1 MKEALNKILE
11 KNEIIFKTSE
21 AEAMFLSHMES
32 FWKRMEERTYL
43 VEDESMYADILEE
56 IDEESLAIAQEIVEP
71 SFHAIDEEVSF
82 MELILVATHIQ
93 VNKQ

>member
-1 MKEALNKILE
+1 MKQSLNKILE

-32 FWKRMEERTYL
+32 FWKRMEEKAYL
-43 VEDESMYADILEE
+43 KEDESIYADILDE
-56 IDEESLAIAQEIVEP
+56 IDEESLKIAREIVEP
-71 SFHAIDEEVSF
+71 SFQAIDAEVSF
-82 MELILVATHIQ
+82 MELVLVATHIQ